1 MILFCQR
8 GAQPD
13 RGDGYQGEGEQPRRL
28 QRPPR
33 QPLPIQPHQVHLAI
47 CILAKSTSFDVI
59 CGDEVVLKWNFKS
72 NDVH

>member
-1 MILFCQR
+1 MINPPSLMILFCQR

-33 QPLPIQPHQVHLAI
+33 QSLPIKPHQVHLA
-47 CILAKSTSFDVI
+47 LLPKVRLLMLYAVMK
-59 CGDEVVLKWNFKS
+59 
-72 NDVH
+72 

>member
-28 QRPPR
+28 QCPPG
-33 QPLPIQPHQVHLAI
+33 QSVPLQSHQVKSE
-47 CILAKSTSFDVI
+47 ILAKR
-59 CGDEVVLKWNFKS
+59 
-72 NDVH
+72 